1 MILTIRSLADR
12 LISLSAALGSIGLI
26 FVTLVILI
34 DVIGR
39 SLQNPLYGSQDL
51 TTMAFVVVVFGGMAI
66 CDRHGSHV
74 SVDLLERQFP
84 ERLNK
89 LLDLLWALVGA
100 AIFIG
105 LAYTVYESAKIST
118 MLNLST
124 NLIRLPKAWFQ
135 WCLSILALIT
145 AFGMML
151 RAVEL
156 AFTGRDVR
164 EEQNCE

>member
-1 MILTIRSLADR
+1 MLASLRTWADR

-39 SLQNPLYGSQDL
+39 GIQTPLYGSQDL
-51 TTMAFVVVVFGGMAI
+51 MTMTLVIVIFGGMAI
-66 CDRHGSHV
+66 CDRQGSHV
-74 SVDLLERQFP
+74 AVDLLENYFP
-84 ERLNK
+84 DALNRAIDILSA
-89 LLDLLWALVGA
+89 LLGAL
-100 AIFIG
+100 IFVA

-124 NLIRLPKAWFQ
+124 NLLRLPKAWFQ
-135 WCLSILALIT
+135 WGLCSLSLLT
-145 AFGMML
+145 AVAMLL

-156 AFTGRDVR
+156 SISGRDVR
-164 EEQNCE
+164 KEKQSD

>member
-1 MILTIRSLADR
+1 MLASLRTWADR

-39 SLQNPLYGSQDL
+39 GIQNPLYGSQDL
-51 TTMAFVVVVFGGMAI
+51 MTMTLVIVVFGGMAI
-66 CDRHGSHV
+66 CDRQGSHV
-74 SVDLLERQFP
+74 AVDLLENYFP
-84 ERLNK
+84 DTLNRAIDILSA
-89 LLDLLWALVGA
+89 LLGAL
-100 AIFIG
+100 IFVA

-124 NLIRLPKAWFQ
+124 NLLRLPKAWFQ
-135 WCLSILALIT
+135 WGLCCLSLLT
-145 AFGMML
+145 AVAMLL

-156 AFTGRDVR
+156 SISGRDVR
-164 EEQNCE
+164 KEQQSD

>member
-1 MILTIRSLADR
+1 MLASLRTWADR

-39 SLQNPLYGSQDL
+39 GIQNPLYGSQDL
-51 TTMAFVVVVFGGMAI
+51 MTMTLVIVIFGGMAI
-66 CDRHGSHV
+66 CDRQGSHV
-74 SVDLLERQFP
+74 AVHLLENYFP
-84 ERLNK
+84 DALNRAIDILSA
-89 LLDLLWALVGA
+89 LLGAL
-100 AIFIG
+100 IFVA

-124 NLIRLPKAWFQ
+124 NLLRLPKAWFQ
-135 WCLSILALIT
+135 WGLCSLSLLT
-145 AFGMML
+145 AVAMLL

-156 AFTGRDVR
+156 SISGRDVR
-164 EEQNCE
+164 KEQQSD

>member
-1 MILTIRSLADR
+1 MLASLRTWADR

-39 SLQNPLYGSQDL
+39 GIQTPLYGSQDL
-51 TTMAFVVVVFGGMAI
+51 MTMTLVIVVFGGMAI
-66 CDRHGSHV
+66 CDRQGNHV
-74 SVDLLERQFP
+74 AVDLLESYFP
-84 ERLNK
+84 DALNRSIDILSA
-89 LLDLLWALVGA
+89 LLGAL
-100 AIFIG
+100 IFVA

-124 NLIRLPKAWFQ
+124 NLLRLPKAWFQ
-135 WCLSILALIT
+135 WGLCSLSLLT
-145 AFGMML
+145 AVAMLL

-156 AFTGRDVR
+156 SISGRDVR
-164 EEQNCE
+164 KEKQSD

>member
-1 MILTIRSLADR
+1 MLASLRTWADR

-39 SLQNPLYGSQDL
+39 GIQTPLYGSQDL
-51 TTMAFVVVVFGGMAI
+51 MTMTLVIVIFGGMAI
-66 CDRHGSHV
+66 CDRQGSHV
-74 SVDLLERQFP
+74 AVDLLESYFP
-84 ERLNK
+84 DALNRAIDILSA
-89 LLDLLWALVGA
+89 LLGAL
-100 AIFIG
+100 IFVA

-124 NLIRLPKAWFQ
+124 NLLRLPKAWFQ
-135 WCLSILALIT
+135 WGLCCLSLLT
-145 AFGMML
+145 AVAMLL

-156 AFTGRDVR
+156 SISGRDVR
-164 EEQNCE
+164 KEQQSD

>member
-1 MILTIRSLADR
+1 MLASLRTWADR

-39 SLQNPLYGSQDL
+39 GIQNPLYGSQDL
-51 TTMAFVVVVFGGMAI
+51 MTMTLVIVIFGGMAI
-66 CDRHGSHV
+66 CDRQGSHV
-74 SVDLLERQFP
+74 AVDLLENYFP
-84 ERLNK
+84 DALNRAIDILSA
-89 LLDLLWALVGA
+89 LLGAL
-100 AIFIG
+100 IFVA

-124 NLIRLPKAWFQ
+124 NLLRLPKAWFQ
-135 WCLSILALIT
+135 WGLCSLSLLT
-145 AFGMML
+145 AVAMLL

-156 AFTGRDVR
+156 SISGRDVR
-164 EEQNCE
+164 KEQQSD

>member
-1 MILTIRSLADR
+1 MLASLRTWADR

-39 SLQNPLYGSQDL
+39 GIQNPLYGSQDL
-51 TTMAFVVVVFGGMAI
+51 MTMTLVIVIFGGMAI
-66 CDRHGSHV
+66 CDRQGSHV
-74 SVDLLERQFP
+74 AVDLLESYFP
-84 ERLNK
+84 DALNRAIDILSA
-89 LLDLLWALVGA
+89 LLGAL
-100 AIFIG
+100 IFVA

-124 NLIRLPKAWFQ
+124 NLLRLPKAWFQ
-135 WCLSILALIT
+135 WGLCSLSLLT
-145 AFGMML
+145 AVAMLL

-156 AFTGRDVR
+156 SISGRDVR
-164 EEQNCE
+164 KEQQSD

>member
-1 MILTIRSLADR
+1 MLASLRTWADR

-39 SLQNPLYGSQDL
+39 GIQTPLYGSQDL
-51 TTMAFVVVVFGGMAI
+51 MTMTLVIVVFGGMAI
-66 CDRHGSHV
+66 CDRQGNHV
-74 SVDLLERQFP
+74 AVDLLESYFP
-84 ERLNK
+84 DALNRAIDILSA
-89 LLDLLWALVGA
+89 LLGAL
-100 AIFIG
+100 IFVA

-124 NLIRLPKAWFQ
+124 NLLRLPKAWFQ
-135 WCLSILALIT
+135 WGLCCLSLLT
-145 AFGMML
+145 AVAMLL

-156 AFTGRDVR
+156 SISGRDVR
-164 EEQNCE
+164 KEQQSD

>member
-1 MILTIRSLADR
+1 MLASLRTWADR

-39 SLQNPLYGSQDL
+39 GIQNPLYGSQDL
-51 TTMAFVVVVFGGMAI
+51 MTMTLVIVIFGGMAI
-66 CDRHGSHV
+66 CDRQGSHV
-74 SVDLLERQFP
+74 AVDLLENYFP
-84 ERLNK
+84 DALNRAIDILSA
-89 LLDLLWALVGA
+89 LLGAL
-100 AIFIG
+100 IFVA

-124 NLIRLPKAWFQ
+124 NLLRLPKAWFQ
-135 WCLSILALIT
+135 WGLCSLSLLT
-145 AFGMML
+145 AVAMLL

-156 AFTGRDVR
+156 SVSGRDVR
-164 EEQNCE
+164 KEQQSD

>member
-1 MILTIRSLADR
+1 MLASLRTWADR

-39 SLQNPLYGSQDL
+39 GIQNPLYGSQDL
-51 TTMAFVVVVFGGMAI
+51 MTMTLVIVVFGGMAI
-66 CDRHGSHV
+66 CDRQGSHV
-74 SVDLLERQFP
+74 AVDLLENYFP
-84 ERLNK
+84 DTLNRAIDILSA
-89 LLDLLWALVGA
+89 LLGAL
-100 AIFIG
+100 IFVA

-124 NLIRLPKAWFQ
+124 NLLRLPKAWFQ
-135 WCLSILALIT
+135 WGLCSLSLLT
-145 AFGMML
+145 AVAMLL

-156 AFTGRDVR
+156 SISGRDVR
-164 EEQNCE
+164 KEKQSD

>member
-1 MILTIRSLADR
+1 MLASLRTWADR

-39 SLQNPLYGSQDL
+39 GIQNPLYGSQDL
-51 TTMAFVVVVFGGMAI
+51 MTMTLVIVIFGGMAI
-66 CDRHGSHV
+66 CDRQGSHV
-74 SVDLLERQFP
+74 AVDLLENYFP
-84 ERLNK
+84 DALNRAVDILSA
-89 LLDLLWALVGA
+89 LLGAL
-100 AIFIG
+100 IFVA

-124 NLIRLPKAWFQ
+124 NLLRLPKAWFQ
-135 WCLSILALIT
+135 WGLCSLSLLT
-145 AFGMML
+145 AVAMLL

-156 AFTGRDVR
+156 SISGRDVR
-164 EEQNCE
+164 KEQQSD

>member
-1 MILTIRSLADR
+1 MLASLRTWADR

-39 SLQNPLYGSQDL
+39 GIQTPLYGSQDL
-51 TTMAFVVVVFGGMAI
+51 MTMTLVIVIFGGMAI
-66 CDRHGSHV
+66 CDRQGSHV
-74 SVDLLERQFP
+74 AVDLLENYFP
-84 ERLNK
+84 DALNRAIDILSA
-89 LLDLLWALVGA
+89 LLGAL
-100 AIFIG
+100 IFVA

-124 NLIRLPKAWFQ
+124 NLLRLPKAWFQ
-135 WCLSILALIT
+135 WGLCSLSLLT
-145 AFGMML
+145 AVAMLL

-156 AFTGRDVR
+156 SISGRDVR
-164 EEQNCE
+164 KEQQSD